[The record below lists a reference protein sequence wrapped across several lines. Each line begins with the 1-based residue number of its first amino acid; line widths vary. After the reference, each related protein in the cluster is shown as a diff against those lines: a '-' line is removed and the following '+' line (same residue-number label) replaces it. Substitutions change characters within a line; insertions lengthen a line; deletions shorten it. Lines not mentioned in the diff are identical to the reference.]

1 MPKKADDVRTINK
14 STPVVYI
21 AQTEIKNVKRVDWEI
36 VYNPGEDSKVV
47 GRIVVGIDDYDSRLT
62 DIFKEQK
69 DGKELMMMV
78 KYMDKV
84 GHLATEGFGI
94 MKLEKITS
102 EMDTNHINKEHV
114 YHFTASSYWLTAVE

>member
-1 MPKKADDVRTINK
+1 MRKKADDVRTINK

-102 EMDTNHINKEHV
+102 EMDTNNINKQHV
-114 YHFTASSYWLTAVE
+114 YHFTASSYWLMAVE